1 MPNFAQFKRVQHMV
15 LIEVNNAQLRTD
27 FHRVPEVIY
36 RNHAN
41 YIPHLRQD
49 IDSVFDEKKNRNFH
63 DGEAIRWVVKDFSG
77 ALIGRMSAFIAQKYS
92 KGMEQPTGGFGFFEC
107 IDDQTVANL
116 LFDAG
121 IGWLKARGM
130 EAVDGP
136 INFGEKDRFWGLL
149 VKNFDDIPSYAM
161 NYNLPYYQQLFE
173 NYGFQLYYNQYVYKR
188 DLHVPAQEVFVRKYN
203 AVMADTDYRI
213 ANIRGRSWEEVASD
227 FCTVYNN
234 AWGGHHGFKSM
245 PIAQARKIMK
255 ALKPIVDRDI
265 VVFVYHKNQP
275 IAFYVNIPE
284 LNEIFKH
291 VHGNLNLLGK
301 LKFLYH
307 KLRRT
312 PQIMVGI
319 VFGVDRA
326 YHGKGIEGAMIKWAE
341 DHIVS
346 LNRYHVTTLTWIGDF
361 NPKMMHVAENLGAEL
376 SRTFITY
383 RYLFDREKQFER
395 APIVE

>member
-1 MPNFAQFKRVQHMV
+1 
-15 LIEVNNAQLRTD
+15 
-27 FHRVPEVIY
+27 
-36 RNHAN
+36 
-41 YIPHLRQD
+41 
-49 IDSVFDEKKNRNFH
+49 
-63 DGEAIRWVVKDFSG
+63 
-77 ALIGRMSAFIAQKYS
+77 
-92 KGMEQPTGGFGFFEC
+92 
-107 IDDQTVANL
+107 
-116 LFDAG
+116 
-121 IGWLKARGM
+121 
-130 EAVDGP
+130 
-136 INFGEKDRFWGLL
+136 
-149 VKNFDDIPSYAM
+149 
-161 NYNLPYYQQLFE
+161 
-173 NYGFQLYYNQYVYKR
+173 
-188 DLHVPAQEVFVRKYN
+188 
-203 AVMADTDYRI
+203 
-213 ANIRGRSWEEVASD
+213 
-227 FCTVYNN
+227 
-234 AWGGHHGFKSM
+234 M
-245 PIAQARKIMK
+245 PIAQASKIMK

-265 VVFVYHKNQP
+265 VVFVYHKKHP